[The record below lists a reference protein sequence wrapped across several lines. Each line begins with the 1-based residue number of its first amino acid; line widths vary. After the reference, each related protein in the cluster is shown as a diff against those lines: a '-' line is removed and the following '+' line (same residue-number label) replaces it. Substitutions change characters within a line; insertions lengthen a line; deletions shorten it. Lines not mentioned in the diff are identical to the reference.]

1 MTDANATLREA
12 LVERYEYLLGH
23 LTRRLQSADLAREA
37 LHDTYLRL
45 GRSGE
50 IQSVSRPLGYLLRI
64 AVNLARDRQ
73 RSAKRLAN
81 MAEIETAL
89 NLVDEKPDPGQ
100 TAETQSEFRAFER
113 ALEGLPLRRRAILL
127 ASFNEDLPSREI
139 ARQFGLS
146 TRMID
151 RELKLA
157 REHCARILLKSAKK

>member
-1 MTDANATLREA
+1 MTDANGALKDT

-23 LTRRLQSADLAREA
+23 LTRRLQSAELARDA

-45 GRSGE
+45 GRIGE
-50 IQSVSRPLGYLLRI
+50 IPSVSKPLGYLLRI
-64 AVNLARDRQ
+64 AMNLARDRQ
-73 RSAKRLAN
+73 RSSRRLAS
-81 MAEIETAL
+81 MAEIETVL
-89 NLVDEKPDPGQ
+89 DLVDGGPDPGQ
-100 TAETQSEFRAFER
+100 TAEMRSEFRAFEL
-113 ALEGLPLRRRAILL
+113 ALTGLSPRRRAILL

-157 REHCARILLKSAKK
+157 REYCARVLLKPVKK

>member
-1 MTDANATLREA
+1 MTDANGALKDT

-23 LTRRLQSADLAREA
+23 LTRRLQSAELARDA

-45 GRSGE
+45 GRARE
-50 IQSVSRPLGYLLRI
+50 ITAVSKPLGYLLRI
-64 AVNLARDRQ
+64 AMNLARDRQ
-73 RSAKRLAN
+73 RGSRRLAS

-89 NLVDEKPDPGQ
+89 DLVDRELDPGQ
-100 TAETQSEFRAFER
+100 TAEMRSEFRAFEQ
-113 ALEGLPLRRRAILL
+113 ALTGLAPRRRAILL

-157 REHCARILLKSAKK
+157 REYCARVLLKPAKK